1 MREFFAMS
9 GYATYVWSS
18 YAVGIGALLLN
29 VFWSRALLRR
39 AEAEARRRM
48 AIEEYTA

>member
-9 GYATYVWSS
+9 GYATYVWWS
-18 YAVGIGALLLN
+18 YAIGIAVLLLN
-29 VFWSRALLRR
+29 VVWSRSALRR

-48 AIEEYTA
+48 AIEEQGT